1 MLTLS
6 HNKISR
12 QSLLFI
18 IKNYGHGS
26 FNPQPK
32 KKKKSFF
39 TYFIMVI
46 CSVNTYFYN
55 STSEGLSIGSI

>member
-32 KKKKSFF
+32 KKRSHFSLILSWSF
-39 TYFIMVI
+39 V
-46 CSVNTYFYN
+46 
-55 STSEGLSIGSI
+55 LSIHIFTTQLLKGLV